1 MAINIQVMLRD
12 KLNSKE
18 KYSEN
23 IDFDIKCNKRDYEEY
38 IVNKHNWDSERIMD
52 QFSVMIMRNKQILIS
67 KYSLGLPVSELK
79 EDYIQGISFMEKG
92 WQAKSGY
99 VEMVW
104 YLSIG
109 IMLEIEDEYF
119 NKLVSL
125 VERDNLQDYLV
136 DFLIQYRNPNRAI
149 TTESFEYPKPYTTT
163 QEVINLAKNDKTQ
176 AIERLKKYINKE
188 WYPGHGSCGWHG
200 DHKSKWG
207 VHFGYWSFESGALV
221 KILKLDDTILKEQPY
236 YPYDMVHWKE

>member
-1 MAINIQVMLRD
+1 MKLRDNLNTQERYSELIEKKTDFINRDIVEYKEFKEEWDSDRVISQFRVMLM
-12 KLNSKE
+12 
-18 KYSEN
+18 YS
-23 IDFDIKCNKRDYEEY
+23 
-38 IVNKHNWDSERIMD
+38 
-52 QFSVMIMRNKQILIS
+52 KQILIS

-92 WQAKSGY
+92 WQAESGY
-99 VEMVW
+99 VEMIW

-109 IMLEIEDEYF
+109 IMLDAEDDHF
-119 NKLVSL
+119 NKLISL

-136 DFLIQYRNPNRAI
+136 DFLIQYRKPNRPVA
-149 TTESFEYPKPYTTT
+149 TESFEFPKPYATT
-163 QEVINLAKNDKTQ
+163 QEVVNIAKIDKSQ
-176 AIERLKKYINKE
+176 ATDRLKKYLSKQ

-221 KILKLDDTILKEQPY
+221 KILGLDDTILENQQY
-236 YPYDMVHWKE
+236 YPYDMVHWKEA